1 MSSKNAVES
10 ILVLSHSSIYCKYVI
25 NNGEQQLCSYEKIR
39 NLLMEIV
46 PTLAL
51 NIEYFLER
59 KLSFFIVVNELTIKE
74 VTLDLEFAIEK
85 LKKDKNE
92 LNFKTL
98 NAYLSSEKNSE
109 MAPRYQKQIINLQRK
124 FKWN

>member
-74 VTLDLEFAIEK
+74 VALDLEFAIEK

-124 FKWN
+124 FK